1 MFLAEANAINLTED
15 AAIGIGIL
23 VVIVI
28 TSVAVYNF
36 ILASARVKEFEEIRE
51 SSFKLDYSAQHC
63 ITNLYQENRLNF
75 QSSIGLSVVLLVL
88 SVIPSFINEL
98 IEFPY
103 INYLSIVVLIVFI
116 VVFKEMLLLLI
127 YLPILIVYGLVVYLF
142 GQVEGIG
149 IVMTVLMAGAAIY
162 NLIKI
167 QAINHSKKIL
177 LQEEDYSIP
186 NKNNKLLQM
195 IAGVY
200 WSAVIVIYLIWG
212 FVGRDWKNSW
222 LIFPVSG
229 LLFGIIASLIEYRQ
243 TRK

>member
-1 MFLAEANAINLTED
+1 MFLSEANAINLTED

-28 TSVAVYNF
+28 TSLAVYNF

-51 SSFKLDYSAQHC
+51 SSFKLDYSAQHY

-88 SVIPSFINEL
+88 SAIPSFINEL

-200 WSAVIVIYLIWG
+200 WSAVIVIYLI
-212 FVGRDWKNSW
+212 
-222 LIFPVSG
+222 
-229 LLFGIIASLIEYRQ
+229 
-243 TRK
+243 

>member
-1 MFLAEANAINLTED
+1 MALILSTTPLLTLMFLAEANAINLTED

-23 VVIVI
+23 VVIVT
-28 TSVAVYNF
+28 TSLAVYNF

-51 SSFKLDYSAQHC
+51 SSFKLDYAAQHY

-88 SVIPSFINEL
+88 SAIPSFINEL

-127 YLPILIVYGLVVYLF
+127 YLPLLVVYGLVVYVF

-149 IVMTVLMAGAAIY
+149 IVMTVLMAGVPIY
-162 NLIKI
+162 NIIKI

-186 NKNNKLLQM
+186 NKNNKLLQL

-212 FVGRDWKNSW
+212 FVGRDWKNS
-222 LIFPVSG
+222 
-229 LLFGIIASLIEYRQ
+229 
-243 TRK
+243 

>member
-1 MFLAEANAINLTED
+1 
-15 AAIGIGIL
+15 
-23 VVIVI
+23 
-28 TSVAVYNF
+28 
-36 ILASARVKEFEEIRE
+36 
-51 SSFKLDYSAQHC
+51 
-63 ITNLYQENRLNF
+63 
-75 QSSIGLSVVLLVL
+75 
-88 SVIPSFINEL
+88 
-98 IEFPY
+98 
-103 INYLSIVVLIVFI
+103 
-116 VVFKEMLLLLI
+116 
-127 YLPILIVYGLVVYLF
+127 
-142 GQVEGIG
+142 
-149 IVMTVLMAGAAIY
+149 MTVLMAGAAIY